1 MSARKLED
9 DIHWHRTQ
17 IARLHE
23 AIARGEPGKAETK
36 GPSWGPKGPS
46 NQLPSTMSG
55 LRIQLERFERTLQE
69 LEEQRGRG
77 D

>member
-1 MSARKLED
+1 MGRKLDD

-36 GPSWGPKGPS
+36 GPAWGPSGPRDM
-46 NQLPSTMSG
+46 LPSTMSG
-55 LRIQLERFERTLQE
+55 LRIQLERFKRTLLE
-69 LEEQRGRG
+69 LEAQRDRG

>member
-1 MSARKLED
+1 MASKLED

-23 AIARGEPGKAETK
+23 AIARGEPGKPETK
-36 GPSWGPKGPS
+36 GPAWGPKARPDPLPTTMTAMRL
-46 NQLPSTMSG
+46 QLG
-55 LRIQLERFERTLQE
+55 KFEQTLLD

-77 D
+77 G